1 MYALVADVESYP
13 KFLPWCSGVEVHSRS
28 DDIVEASLELQR
40 AGLKKRFRTRNVLT
54 PERSISLQLVGGPF
68 RHLSGGWQFTPLGDA
83 GSKVALELEFEFDNK
98 ALDLMMGAFFEDT
111 CNSLVEAFTERAAA
125 VHGPA
130 SR

>member
-83 GSKVALELEFEFDNK
+83 GTKVALELEFEFDNK

-125 VHGPA
+125 VYGTA